1 MSLRSA
7 NLDSASIA
15 SLCLAS
21 GAIGNWRW
29 GRRGGVGGI
38 GIALLVTLEVKLPPV
53 GVGYEEGR
61 GTKVDIK
68 SEAAELPDR
77 VKRV

>member
-1 MSLRSA
+1 MA
-7 NLDSASIA
+7 V
-15 SLCLAS
+15 
-21 GAIGNWRW
+21 GK
-29 GRRGGVGGI
+29 RGGLVE
-38 GIALLVTLEVKLPPV
+38 LQLVTLEVKLPPV
-53 GVGYEEGR
+53 GVGYDEGR

>member
-7 NLDSASIA
+7 KLASASIA

-29 GRRGGVGGI
+29 GRGGG
-38 GIALLVTLEVKLPPV
+38 LEMQLVTLEVKLPPV
-53 GVGYEEGR
+53 GVGYDEGR